1 MALLRRH
8 SSYRQRSLAAVPG
21 YLVGLLLLL
30 LLLQVGT
37 GLYRQPP
44 EARVEALPAVPA
56 MPYLQ
61 VLSFGD
67 PAFLSRLL
75 VLWLQ
80 THDYQ
85 QGVSLSYREIDYTRL
100 AGWLAASLKLDPG
113 HDYPLLLASRVYA
126 MVDDAER
133 QRVMLDFVAEQFRER
148 PVDRW
153 RWLAHAVYVAKH
165 RLKDEPLALEY
176 ARLLTRETQPGEIP
190 DWARQMQI
198 FILADMGE
206 VEAAKVLLGGLL
218 ESGEMTDSGEYRYLL
233 QRLEHQAQE

>member
-1 MALLRRH
+1 MAAFTWQAM
-8 SSYRQRSLAAVPG
+8 YRQRPLATVPA
-21 YLVGLLLLL
+21 YLIGALLLL
-30 LLLQVGT
+30 LLLQIGL

-56 MPYLQ
+56 EPYLQ
-61 VLSFGD
+61 VLSLGD
-67 PAFLSRLL
+67 PQFLSRLL
-75 VLWLQ
+75 VVWLQ

-85 QGVSLSYREIDYTRL
+85 QGQSLSYRDIDYERL

-126 MVDDAER
+126 MVDDPER
-133 QRVMLDFVAEQFRER
+133 QRIMLDFVAERFRER
-148 PVDRW
+148 PVERW

-165 RLKDEPLALEY
+165 RLKDEPLALEF
-176 ARLLTRETQPGEIP
+176 ARLLTDETRPGEIP
-190 DWARQMQI
+190 DWARQMQV

-218 ESGEMTDSGEYRYLL
+218 ESGEMTDSGEYRYLM
-233 QRLEHQAQE
+233 QRLEEQAQQ